1 MFCYSFILTPSRSK
15 SDIVFTDFAN
25 LFIEAIAHIN
35 AGLAFKRDGKELE
48 IDASSIKEKTL
59 RITLRSPMQLTNPA
73 RSLSSLT
80 RYLTSNY
87 PDEFRPY
94 IYNKTL
100 FNIKPDTQS
109 SITGETKDEMTNEEL
124 LKSIIDLLYTQT
136 NTKEKTQAI
145 KDLKEIV
152 KRFN

>member
-15 SDIVFTDFAN
+15 SDIVFTDFTN
-25 LFIEAIAHIN
+25 FFLEAVAHIN

-48 IDASSIKEKTL
+48 LDASAIKEKAL
-59 RITLRSPMQLTNPA
+59 RISLRSPIQLNNPS

-87 PDEFRPY
+87 PNEFKPY

-109 SITGETKDEMTNEEL
+109 SITGKTDNEMTNEEL

-136 NTKEKTQAI
+136 NSKEKTQAV
-145 KDLKEIV
+145 KELKEIV
-152 KRFN
+152 KRFK

>member
-1 MFCYSFILTPSRSK
+1 MFYYSFILTPSRSK
-15 SDIVFTDFAN
+15 SDIIFTNFTN
-25 LFIEAIAHIN
+25 LFFEAVAHIN

-48 IDASSIKEKTL
+48 IDAGSIQEKAL
-59 RITLRSPMQLTNPA
+59 RISLRSPIQLTNPA

-87 PDEFRPY
+87 PDEFKPY

-109 SITGETKDEMTNEEL
+109 SITGKNSNEMTNEEL
-124 LKSIIDLLYTQT
+124 LKSIIDLLYTQA
-136 NTKEKTQAI
+136 NSKAKTQAVNE
-145 KDLKEIV
+145 LKEIV
-152 KRFN
+152 KHFK

>member
-15 SDIVFTDFAN
+15 SDIIFTNFTN
-25 LFIEAIAHIN
+25 LFLEAVAHIN
-35 AGLAFKRDGKELE
+35 AGLAFRRDGKELE
-48 IDASSIKEKTL
+48 IDTSSIKEKSL
-59 RITLRSPMQLTNPA
+59 RISLRSPIQLTNPA

-87 PDEFRPY
+87 PDEFKPY

-109 SITGETKDEMTNEEL
+109 SIAGKNSNEMTNEEL
-124 LKSIIDLLYTQT
+124 LKSIIDLLYTQA
-136 NTKEKTQAI
+136 NSKEKTQAVNE
-145 KDLKEIV
+145 LKEIV
-152 KRFN
+152 KRFK